1 MTQMEYEDQHTVAAL
16 SELDGL
22 DVLDDVTFGA
32 LHVLCRALHVNDPSL
47 AVTLEAILTS
57 ATVAVPAADH
67 AGLNLLIGRNFQPQA
82 TIGAAPPKL
91 DALQQRNGTGPCIDA
106 SREQDTIEVT
116 DMRTDTRWPEFAHAA
131 VELGVHSMLCV
142 PLWVDE
148 RRLGSLSL
156 YAGSPAAFDGNARR
170 LAELYATHAALAL
183 LEAQRAE
190 QMQRAI
196 ASRDL
201 IGQAKGVLMCRH
213 HITAEQAFDVLK
225 RASQVHNRK
234 LVDIA
239 ETVAG
244 TGELPAE

>member
-1 MTQMEYEDQHTVAAL
+1 MTQSEHEDQHTDSGL
-16 SELDGL
+16 TELDGL

-47 AVTLEAILTS
+47 PVTLEAILTS
-57 ATVAVPAADH
+57 ATTAMRTADH
-67 AGLNLLIGRNFQPQA
+67 AGLNLLIGDNFQPQA

-116 DMRTDTRWPEFAHAA
+116 DMRGDTRWPEFARVA
-131 VELGVHSMLCV
+131 VELGVHAMLCV

-156 YAGSPAAFDGNARR
+156 YASTPAAFDGNARR

-190 QMQRAI
+190 QMRRAI

-213 HITAEQAFDVLK
+213 HITAEQAFELLK
-225 RASQVHNRK
+225 QASQMHNRK
-234 LVDIA
+234 LVDVA

-244 TGELPAE
+244 TGELPAR